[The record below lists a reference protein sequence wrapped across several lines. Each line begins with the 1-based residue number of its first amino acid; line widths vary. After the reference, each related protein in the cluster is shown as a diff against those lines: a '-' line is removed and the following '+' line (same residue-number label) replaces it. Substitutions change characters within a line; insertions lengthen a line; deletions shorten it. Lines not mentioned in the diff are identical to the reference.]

1 MARMGRPPADDPK
14 VIPVKVRVGK
24 QTDADIEY
32 CSKALGKSR
41 SEILRMGVELVKK
54 QIEQKK

>member
-1 MARMGRPPADDPK
+1 MARMGRPPAEDPK

-32 CSKALGKSR
+32 CSMVLGKSR
-41 SEILRMGVELVKK
+41 SEILRMGVKLVKE
-54 QIEQKK
+54 QIKQKK